1 LWVQVPQTYAPC
13 SSVNI
18 NNTQAL
24 KHFYFQA
31 VKSSVYSHSKQCMHT
46 DKPRLMKAQNDIS
59 GICYTI
65 LHLKKFSLNKQGF
78 KKNVTVYYEIYKQ

>member
-1 LWVQVPQTYAPC
+1 MWVLIPQTYAPR

-18 NNTQAL
+18 NTIQAL

-31 VKSSVYSHSKQCMHT
+31 LKSSVYSHSKQCMHT
-46 DKPRLMKAQNDIS
+46 DKPRRMKAQNDIY

-65 LHLKKFSLNKQGF
+65 LHLKKSSLNTWVFQ
-78 KKNVTVYYEIYKQ
+78 KNVTVYYEIYEQ

>member
-1 LWVQVPQTYAPC
+1 MWVLIPQTYAPR

-18 NNTQAL
+18 NNTQAP

-31 VKSSVYSHSKQCMHT
+31 LKSSVYSHSKQCMHT

-65 LHLKKFSLNKQGF
+65 LDLKKFSLNTWGF
-78 KKNVTVYYEIYKQ
+78 KKNVTVYYEIYEQ